1 MAHYFLQGIHPE
13 LKLTAYDGST
23 EIRMMG
29 GLALPE
35 PYGSPRRSSCPVPS
49 KGLIA
54 PWKFIDQQG
63 ANEDG
68 VTFLAAVNEPI
79 EVEIPVRCIARDGK
93 HLRWVVNTLIG
104 SIDKKRTSELSWF
117 TQDMGFWSAKVRWF
131 KTPPTASTSVAS
143 RPASSSSWC
152 CARTPGI
159 GQGLNDIAEFSW
171 PTSR

>member
-1 MAHYFLQGIHPE
+1 
-13 LKLTAYDGST
+13 
-23 EIRMMG
+23 MMG

-35 PYGSPRRSSCPVPS
+35 PYGSPEAVIVSGPI

-131 KTPPTASTSVAS
+131 KTPPGGFNIGGQQTSIEFPLVLRADSGYWQGTQRHRRVLAGLRVDEGRLRHRLHHAQGS
-143 RPASSSSWC
+143 RS
-152 CARTPGI
+152 
-159 GQGLNDIAEFSW
+159 
-171 PTSR
+171 